1 MWYLV
6 CIIIKKYFLCSEVW
20 WPLQWPSRLLLLQGR
35 RSNSPGCL
43 GCTGPPWP
51 RIIVVIVI
59 VIIIVDMVPQTWSQT
74 NSITIVKHNH
84 FQTPPLLPKPVLH
97 PCASNDVRDGA
108 ILLNTVGDYLGGRN
122 ESQQAHRRGEC
133 GDDDHGLEY
142 DTCYTSLCTIF
153 FCSLDADDD

>member
-20 WPLQWPSRLLLLQGR
+20 WLLQWPSRLLLLQGR

-84 FQTPPLLPKPVLH
+84 FQTPPSLPYNLSCTPVPPMMPWCHKHITPAPRPLILSNTIVFKHHHTTKNHTHNTTCLAPLCLLWCQRWCH
-97 PCASNDVRDGA
+97 PP
-108 ILLNTVGDYLGGRN
+108 
-122 ESQQAHRRGEC
+122 
-133 GDDDHGLEY
+133 
-142 DTCYTSLCTIF
+142 
-153 FCSLDADDD
+153 